1 MNKTQAAGA
10 RKAGEAEPTTRS
22 PAKKCDLVSWD
33 LVATLRPA
41 EGSVFC
47 ALRAP
52 SGGGKDTTTLLG
64 TSNGIL
70 AADGGGASA
79 KCVVEGDSEPV
90 YQGCNSIEK
99 LNSILTKN

>member
-1 MNKTQAAGA
+1 M
-10 RKAGEAEPTTRS
+10 RKAGEEAVAARS

-47 ALRAP
+47 ALRA
-52 SGGGKDTTTLLG
+52 GKETTLLG

-70 AADGGGASA
+70 AADGGGSSA
-79 KCVVEGDSEPV
+79 RSVDEGDSEPV
-90 YQGCNSIEK
+90 YQMAIVPGADKERFS
-99 LNSILTKN
+99 LVS